1 MAIQE
6 DEILSI
12 IPQGV
17 TFEDYLSVDD
27 EIITTGVMTDDDIVE
42 AFTNTGGE
50 PTLDEI
56 EEDDT
61 PYPLEVPT
69 SCEALKALKLVQ
81 RYFESLKHSDDS
93 LDLVCQLEVMLNSL
107 LIESKRQSSITDF
120 FPDQCS

>member
-1 MAIQE
+1 MPNVVEELEIEIREGGSDSGIQE

-12 IPQGV
+12 LPQGV

-42 AFTNTGGE
+42 AFTNTGRE

-81 RYFESLKHSDDS
+81 RYFESLNI
-93 LDLVCQLEVMLNSL
+93 LMIVLTLFVN
-107 LIESKRQSSITDF
+107 
-120 FPDQCS
+120 